1 MTTVLDQ
8 DTQSLLTGCSHSGKL
23 AGVISD
29 TVHGLEHLRA
39 QGPEVGVGLGR
50 SSVPGQASG

>member
-1 MTTVLDQ
+1 MLDQ

-23 AGVISD
+23 AGVISG
-29 TVHGLEHLRA
+29 VHGLEHLRA